1 MLKCT
6 LGDKVYSIPYVNGRA
21 LREMDAANAA
31 YDKIITL
38 TRQMENEEE
47 LTEEDQKM
55 TVSKL
60 IEPIVDWFCDVLF
73 RGQFSTDEFY
83 DNYPVDCMIS
93 DLVATMQAVQ
103 GSVTDKLKD
112 FPTIPTGTTE
122 KKSDRH

>member
-47 LTEEDQKM
+47 LTEEDQKV

-122 KKSDRH
+122 KKSDHR